1 MKKLISILVLGV
13 ILTSCDLANR
23 KVEENSVVISVK
35 EFEKG
40 RYEVQTGNYFF
51 YTDSLYRVGDTLKIG
66 KKTVKNYEQ
75 QTITIRH
82 NISI

>member
-13 ILTSCDLANR
+13 MFTSCNLANR
-23 KVEENSVVISVK
+23 RVKESTIVTKVEE
-35 EFEKG
+35 FTKG
-40 RYEVQTGNYFF
+40 RYEVSTENYYFC
-51 YTDSLYRVGDTLKIG
+51 TDSLYRVGDTLKIG
-66 KKTVKNYEQ
+66 KNSKNYEQ